1 MLFLYYIIKKSRIA
15 RRNFRKLLT
24 YRAKRDILI
33 TSGHALREIGGGE
46 TMSSKIMFSNL
57 RAEMARENIT
67 IQDIAKVLNR
77 SRETVSSKLSGK
89 SVLNLDEAFKIND
102 TFFPKSDLRTLF
114 SELIVKNEKSA

>member
-1 MLFLYYIIKKSRIA
+1 
-15 RRNFRKLLT
+15 
-24 YRAKRDILI
+24 
-33 TSGHALREIGGGE
+33 
-46 TMSSKIMFSNL
+46 MSSKIMFSNL

-114 SELIVKNEKSA
+114 AELLDTNSKSAQRQKGFFNERNIN

>member
-1 MLFLYYIIKKSRIA
+1 M
-15 RRNFRKLLT
+15 
-24 YRAKRDILI
+24 
-33 TSGHALREIGGGE
+33 REMGGE

>member
-1 MLFLYYIIKKSRIA
+1 MCFFILYHKKSRIA
-15 RRNFRKLLT
+15 RRYFRKLLT

-33 TSGHALREIGGGE
+33 TSGRALREIGGE

>member
-1 MLFLYYIIKKSRIA
+1 MCFFILYHKKSRIA

-33 TSGHALREIGGGE
+33 TSGHALREIGGE

-77 SRETVSSKLSGK
+77 SRETISSKLSGK

>member
-1 MLFLYYIIKKSRIA
+1 M
-15 RRNFRKLLT
+15 T

-33 TSGHALREIGGGE
+33 TSGHALREIGGE

-77 SRETVSSKLSGK
+77 SRETISSKLSGK